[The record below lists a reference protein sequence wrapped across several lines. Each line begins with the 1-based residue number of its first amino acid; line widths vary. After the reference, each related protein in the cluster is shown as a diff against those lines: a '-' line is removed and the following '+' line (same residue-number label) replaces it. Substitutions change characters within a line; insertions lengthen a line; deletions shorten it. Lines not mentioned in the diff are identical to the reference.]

1 MYYKKLL
8 RMDNVPL
15 KGKMKVLRRVD
26 AYVEEI
32 PDGLV
37 LHLDVELLDQVPAL
51 VQGQAPVLVLV
62 SLLELL
68 LEESG
73 PWQ

>member
-1 MYYKKLL
+1 
-8 RMDNVPL
+8 MDNVPL

-26 AYVEEI
+26 AHVEEI

>member
-1 MYYKKLL
+1 
-8 RMDNVPL
+8 MDNVPL

-37 LHLDVELLDQVPAL
+37 FHLDVELLDQVPAL

>member
-1 MYYKKLL
+1 
-8 RMDNVPL
+8 MDNASL
-15 KGKMKVLRRVD
+15 KGKIGLLRRVD
-26 AYVEEI
+26 AHVEEI

>member
-1 MYYKKLL
+1 MGKG
-8 RMDNVPL
+8 PL
-15 KGKMKVLRRVD
+15 YGKMKVLSRVN
-26 AYVEEI
+26 AHVEEI

>member
-1 MYYKKLL
+1 
-8 RMDNVPL
+8 MDNVPL
-15 KGKMKVLRRVD
+15 KGKTKVSRRVV
-26 AYVEEI
+26 AHVEEI

-51 VQGQAPVLVLV
+51 VQGQAPVFVLV

-73 PWQ
+73 P